1 MKCNQQLIFKE
12 NMKKIILPLILILV
26 IYHSCLDQNQNQS
39 SAIDTGLFKEVQ
51 SDSIS
56 FKIPDT
62 LNVTQNKRIN
72 ALVLLNPQSSKSY
85 YALILNPAK
94 DLRTTEEYIKAVFSN
109 LKRDYGDYEYSLTK
123 VHLDT
128 GAHFYYLNVLIEDD
142 KKTYRIH
149 NLIYLKDD
157 HFYDF
162 SLRGLNKDFQS
173 KDYGRLFKKIVFST
187 RVNKEEL
194 FLAENTIVV
203 REENV
208 VL

>member
-1 MKCNQQLIFKE
+1 
-12 NMKKIILPLILILV
+12 MKKIILPLILILV

-162 SLRGLNKDFQS
+162 SLRDLNKDFQS
-173 KDYGRLFKKIVFST
+173 KDYERLFKKIVFST